1 MRAPAFWSNPR
12 SKPGLAAALLSPLS
26 AIWMWEA
33 RRRWR
38 QGAQHRLKIPVI
50 CVGNINIGGTGKTP
64 TVIELVTRLQALG
77 REPHILTRGF
87 GGTETGPKRVDALR
101 HKASAVGDEPLLL
114 AAFAPTWVARDRM
127 AGGLAAVADG
137 ADVLLLDDGMQNSAL
152 AKDLIILV
160 ADAAAGFGNGRVAP
174 AGPLRE
180 PVDQGMERADLVL
193 AIGSEEDR
201 DRFLAEWPETGR
213 KPCIG
218 GTLEPLETGM
228 DWQGLRVLAFA
239 GIGRPAK
246 FYATLRAVGAD
257 VVQTHSFD
265 DHQPLPET
273 LLRRMES
280 EASEKGLQMV
290 TTEKDAVR
298 LPHSFQQK
306 VLTLPVRLKIVD
318 DRVLTERLKAL
329 LQA

>member
-1 MRAPAFWSNPR
+1 M
-12 SKPGLAAALLSPLS
+12 
-26 AIWMWEA
+26 
-33 RRRWR
+33 
-38 QGAQHRLKIPVI
+38 
-50 CVGNINIGGTGKTP
+50 
-64 TVIELVTRLQALG
+64 
-77 REPHILTRGF
+77 
-87 GGTETGPKRVDALR
+87 
-101 HKASAVGDEPLLL
+101 L
-114 AAFAPTWVARDRM
+114 AAFAPTWIARDRV
-127 AGGLAAVADG
+127 AGGLAAVADA
-137 ADVLLLDDGMQNSAL
+137 ADVLVLDDGMQNFAL
-152 AKDLIILV
+152 AKDMTILV
-160 ADAAAGFGNGRVAP
+160 ADAAAGFGNGRLAP

-180 PVDQGMERADLVL
+180 PVDQGMERADIVL

-201 DRFLAEWPETGR
+201 DRFFAEWPETCR